1 MEETGKVVMV
11 LVFIS
16 FVTQVCFDTVN
27 YYGVLHVEGTKGSQ
41 DFCITYALKRSDE
54 SLPVQLD
61 LTPKYPLVEAKPPLL
76 CMQAQD
82 PSEMSGAAVAIDR
95 GNCTFLQKGIYA
107 QDSGAKEVIIVSND
121 TLFTPD
127 RNPTNNFSIP
137 MAVISHDDWMAFKKK
152 EFGEEVHVQMYA
164 PPTASI
170 DGNLAILWMLAV
182 CTVAIGAYWAGISN
196 KNALRVALQGSN
208 AASGNSQN
216 NTKQEDE
223 DASLEVTPWMVVIFV
238 ILICGTLL
246 LLFYFYNYLVYVV
259 IVLFCLAAC
268 NGFYECM
275 RPIVLWLPLGSCKIP
290 LSFIKNPPQIRIIF
304 LVVFSL
310 AISVWWGIE
319 RNKSYAWVL
328 QDILGISFCISLIK
342 NIRLPNLKVCTILLL
357 LLLIYDI
364 FFVFITPL
372 FSAGKS
378 VMVQVAT
385 GAGSKEQLPMVLKVP
400 RLTKSTLSVCLRPY
414 SLLGFGDILV
424 PALYIGFCH
433 TFDIVSK
440 TPHKIYFLSTTIA
453 YGMGLLITFGM
464 LFVMEKGQPALL
476 YLVPCTLGTGYAIGW
491 KRGDIKRLW
500 TGQMVLHNSG
510 EGDDSGEDEIFSR
523 GSNEDFSAIRG
534 SEQETQR
541 LINHED

>member
-1 MEETGKVVMV
+1 CRIKDDTNVPDRLSRLNSIVANREWRRILLRTKFRDFTVKGKMEETGKVMMLL

-16 FVTQVCFDTVN
+16 FVTQGHGKDTVN
-27 YYGVLHVEGTKGSQ
+27 YGVLHVEGTKGSQ
-41 DFCITYALKRSDE
+41 DFCITYTLKWSGK

-82 PSEMSGAAVAIDR
+82 PSEMFRAAVAINR
-95 GNCTFLQKGIYA
+95 GNCTLLHKGIYA

-127 RNPTNNFSIP
+127 GNPTNNFSIP

-246 LLFYFYNYLVYVV
+246 LLFYFYNYLV
-259 IVLFCLAAC
+259 
-268 NGFYECM
+268 
-275 RPIVLWLPLGSCKIP
+275 CKIP
-290 LSFIKNPPQIRIIF
+290 LSFIKNPPQIRIVF

-378 VMVQVAT
+378 VMVEVAT
-385 GAGSKEQLPMVLKVP
+385 
-400 RLTKSTLSVCLRPY
+400 
-414 SLLGFGDILV
+414 
-424 PALYIGFCH
+424 ALYIGFCH

-440 TPHKIYFLSTTIA
+440 TPHKIYFLATTIA

-510 EGDDSGEDEIFSR
+510 ERDDSGEDEIFSR

>member
-1 MEETGKVVMV
+1 MEETGKVMMV

-16 FVTQVCFDTVN
+16 FVTHGHGKDTGN
-27 YYGVLHVEGTKGSQ
+27 YGVLHVEGTKGSQ
-41 DFCITYALKRSDE
+41 DFCITYALKWSDE

-107 QDSGAKEVIIVSND
+107 QDSGAKEVIIVSNG

-290 LSFIKNPPQIRIIF
+290 LSFIKNPPQIRIVF

-319 RNKSYAWVL
+319 RNKSLTWWL
-328 QDILGISFCISLIK
+328 
-342 NIRLPNLKVCTILLL
+342 NLHCLLL
-357 LLLIYDI
+357 
-364 FFVFITPL
+364 
-372 FSAGKS
+372 
-378 VMVQVAT
+378 
-385 GAGSKEQLPMVLKVP
+385 
-400 RLTKSTLSVCLRPY
+400 
-414 SLLGFGDILV
+414 
-424 PALYIGFCH
+424 ALYIGFCH

-440 TPHKIYFLSTTIA
+440 TPHKIYFLATTIA

-510 EGDDSGEDEIFSR
+510 EGDDPGEDEIFSR
-523 GSNEDFSAIRG
+523 GSNEDFSA
-534 SEQETQR
+534 QETQR